1 MDHLSIISVEE
12 RYCVCTCTWEINS
25 IGDYFKEY
33 GHCLIT

>member
-1 MDHLSIISVEE
+1 MDHLSIISMEE
-12 RYCVCTCTWEINS
+12 SYCVCTCTMEIIS